1 MEGLGCELSV
11 LREPFQAWPGLSSPT
26 FLFLTGSIPNFK
38 GRCSQTPGW
47 GSAHFPTLPRSPPL
61 PGQLKL
67 GLTHWASQGR
77 PGRDWGSRTPGLSSG
92 PSGPELSPLSAV
104 RTVALPEH
112 LPVTPAG
119 KLRPRP
125 GESLFKV
132 SGEEMN
138 SRPGL
143 SVPLSLLKERTNLVL
158 LHSRLCVREVG
169 SGGLASKS
177 QSPNG
182 GLPEKSTLIGVSARH
197 GWILTG
203 EAPDGSPSLSPLGVP
218 AREATRLSLQDSP
231 APRRPH
237 NH

>member
-1 MEGLGCELSV
+1 
-11 LREPFQAWPGLSSPT
+11 
-26 FLFLTGSIPNFK
+26 
-38 GRCSQTPGW
+38 
-47 GSAHFPTLPRSPPL
+47 
-61 PGQLKL
+61 
-67 GLTHWASQGR
+67 
-77 PGRDWGSRTPGLSSG
+77 
-92 PSGPELSPLSAV
+92 
-104 RTVALPEH
+104 
-112 LPVTPAG
+112 
-119 KLRPRP
+119 
-125 GESLFKV
+125 
-132 SGEEMN
+132 MN